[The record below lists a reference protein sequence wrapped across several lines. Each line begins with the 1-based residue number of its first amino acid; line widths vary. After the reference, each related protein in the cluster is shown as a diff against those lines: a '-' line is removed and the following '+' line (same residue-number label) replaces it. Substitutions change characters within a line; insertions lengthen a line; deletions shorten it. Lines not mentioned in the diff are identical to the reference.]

1 MGRAGATQLSALH
14 AQPSR
19 VRSFLFEQ
27 LDIRG
32 AWVQLGSAW
41 REMTAGRDYP
51 EPALE
56 MLGQLAA
63 VTTLITA
70 NLKQAGRLTFQLRGA
85 GEVSLLVMDCD
96 EQLRLRGVARTV
108 PDLAAGSVPALL
120 GDGALTLTLDTAD
133 MRQPYQSHVPLQ
145 GETLAAVFEHYL
157 AQSEQLPTRL
167 WLAASRETAAG
178 LFLQALPGAAARDA
192 DGWNRMQILADT
204 VRADELL
211 GLGAIK
217 LIERLFPEEDVRV
230 YDPRPVS
237 YHCPHDAAKIH
248 SMLRGVGQ
256 AECEAIIAEQGEIR
270 VHDDICN
277 HEYVLDATAV
287 AALFTPKDAASLH
300 AEAHVDAPAV
310 KGTSK

>member
-1 MGRAGATQLSALH
+1 MSA
-14 AQPSR
+14 PPDR

-32 AWVQLGSAW
+32 AWVQLGGAW

-56 MLGQLAA
+56 LLGQLAG
-63 VTTLITA
+63 VTTLIAA
-70 NLKQAGRLTFQLRGA
+70 NLKQAGRLTFQLRGD

-96 EQLRLRGVARTV
+96 EQLRLRGMARM
-108 PDLAAGSVPALL
+108 PPHLSAGSLPALL

-133 MRQPYQSHVPLQ
+133 MCQPYQSHVPLQ
-145 GETLAAVFEHYL
+145 GDTLAAVFEHYL
-157 AQSEQLPTRL
+157 AQSEQAPTRL
-167 WLAASRETAAG
+167 WLAANHETAAG
-178 LFLQALPGAAARDA
+178 LFLQALPGAAMRDA
-192 DGWNRMQILADT
+192 DGWNRVQILADT

-217 LIERLFPEEDVRV
+217 LIEHLFPEEDVRV

-237 YHCPHDAAKIH
+237 YHCPYDPDKIY
-248 SMLRGVGQ
+248 SMLRSVGR
-256 AECEAIIAEQGEIR
+256 AECEDILAEQCEIR

-277 HEYVLDATAV
+277 HEYVLDAAAV
-287 AALFTPKDAASLH
+287 TALF
-300 AEAHVDAPAV
+300 E
-310 KGTSK
+310 

>member
-1 MGRAGATQLSALH
+1 LSA
-14 AQPSR
+14 PPDR

-32 AWVQLGSAW
+32 AWVQLGAAW
-41 REMTAGRDYP
+41 RAMTAGRNYP

-56 MLGQLAA
+56 LLGQLAG
-63 VTTLITA
+63 VTTLIAA
-70 NLKQAGRLTFQLRGA
+70 NLKQAGRLTFQLRGE
-85 GEVSLLVMDCD
+85 GPVSLLVMDCD
-96 EQLRLRGVARTV
+96 EQLRLRGMARASAN
-108 PDLAAGSVPALL
+108 LASGSLPALL

-145 GETLAAVFEHYL
+145 GDTLAAVFEHYL
-157 AQSEQLPTRL
+157 AQSEQAPTRL

-192 DGWNRMQILADT
+192 DGWNRVQILADT
-204 VRADELL
+204 VRAGELL
-211 GLGAIK
+211 DLGAIK

-237 YHCPHDAAKIH
+237 YHCPYDPTKIYAMLH
-248 SMLRGVGQ
+248 SVGR
-256 AECEAIIAEQGEIR
+256 AECEAIIAERGEIR

-277 HEYVLDATAV
+277 HEYVLDAA
-287 AALFTPKDAASLH
+287 AAEALFK
-300 AEAHVDAPAV
+300 
-310 KGTSK
+310 

>member
-1 MGRAGATQLSALH
+1 LNPPDV
-14 AQPSR
+14 PSNR
-19 VRSFLFEQ
+19 VRGFLFEQ

-32 AWVQLGSAW
+32 AWVQLGPAW
-41 REMTAGRDYP
+41 REMIAGRDYP
-51 EPALE
+51 EPVVEL
-56 MLGQLAA
+56 LGQLAV

-70 NLKQAGRLTFQLRGA
+70 NLKQAGRLTFQLRGD

-96 EQLRLRGVARTV
+96 EQLRLRGMARAA
-108 PDLAAGSVPALL
+108 PDLAAGSLPDLL

-167 WLAASRETAAG
+167 WLAADHETAAG
-178 LFLQALPGAAARDA
+178 LFLQALPGASERDA
-192 DGWNRMQILADT
+192 DGWNRVQVLADT

-211 GLGAIK
+211 RLGSIK

-230 YDPRPVS
+230 FDPRPVS
-237 YHCPHDAAKIH
+237 YHCPRDPGKIE
-248 SMLRGVGQ
+248 SMLRGVGR
-256 AECEAIIAEQGEIR
+256 AECEAILAEHGEIR

-277 HEYVLDATAV
+277 HEYVLDAAAV
-287 AALFTPKDAASLH
+287 SALFAQQGASSL
-300 AEAHVDAPAV
+300 
-310 KGTSK
+310 

>member
-1 MGRAGATQLSALH
+1 LSG
-14 AQPSR
+14 PPDR

-32 AWVQLGSAW
+32 AWVQLGGAW
-41 REMTAGRDYP
+41 REMAAGRDYP

-56 MLGQLAA
+56 LLGQLAG
-63 VTTLITA
+63 VTTLIAA
-70 NLKQAGRLTFQLRGA
+70 NLKQAGRLTFQLRGD

-96 EQLRLRGVARTV
+96 EQLRLRGMART
-108 PDLAAGSVPALL
+108 PSHLSAGSLPALL

-145 GETLAAVFEHYL
+145 GDTLAAVFEHYL
-157 AQSEQLPTRL
+157 AQSEQAPTRL
-167 WLAASRETAAG
+167 WLAANHETAAG
-178 LFLQALPGAAARDA
+178 LFLQALPGAAMRAA
-192 DGWNRMQILADT
+192 DGWNRVQILADT

-237 YHCPHDAAKIH
+237 YHCPYDPDKIY
-248 SMLRGVGQ
+248 SMLRSVGR
-256 AECEAIIAEQGEIR
+256 AECEDILAEQGEIR

-277 HEYVLDATAV
+277 HEYVLDAAAV
-287 AALFTPKDAASLH
+287 AALF
-300 AEAHVDAPAV
+300 E
-310 KGTSK
+310 

>member
-1 MGRAGATQLSALH
+1 LSA
-14 AQPSR
+14 PPDR

-32 AWVQLGSAW
+32 AWVQLGGAW
-41 REMTAGRDYP
+41 REMTAGRNYP
-51 EPALE
+51 EPVLE
-56 MLGQLAA
+56 LLGQLAA

-70 NLKQAGRLTFQLRGA
+70 NLKQAGRLTFQLRGD
-85 GEVSLLVMDCD
+85 GDVSLLVIDCD
-96 EQLRLRGVARTV
+96 EQLRLRGMAHA
-108 PDLAAGSVPALL
+108 PSELSSGSLPALL
-120 GDGALTLTLDTAD
+120 GDGSLTLILDTAD

-157 AQSEQLPTRL
+157 AQSEQAPTRL
-167 WLAASRETAAG
+167 WLAANHEVAAG

-192 DGWNRMQILADT
+192 DGWNRVQILAGT

-211 GLGAIK
+211 DLGAIK

-237 YHCPHDAAKIH
+237 YHCPYDPDKIY
-248 SMLRGVGQ
+248 SMLRSVGR
-256 AECEAIIAEQGEIR
+256 AECEAILAEQGEIR

-277 HEYVLDATAV
+277 HEYVLDAAAV
-287 AALFTPKDAASLH
+287 TALF
-300 AEAHVDAPAV
+300 E
-310 KGTSK
+310 